1 MSFPSELNLGSNKPI
16 SVSGKPSINRYRS
29 DNSTYGPGDVIR
41 IEVPCGRR
49 SQYLFPR
56 DSFLEFKIRITAT
69 NAGTANSSIYLDQSV
84 YSIFNRMRI
93 FHGSNV
99 VEDTLYCNKLWT
111 AIFDLQINETKR
123 RGESITKLVWD
134 NTQTVAGALATPS
147 IFNSGLYGVPF
158 ARIGAAVAGANE
170 YPLVGAVVTPF
181 DACFCIPSAL
191 LGSLASKAVPLG
203 LMGAS
208 SIYLELE
215 LAPALMAFI
224 GDGTATINSYTMSDI
239 YYNAK
244 ITTLPSDIDDLLIQ
258 STGGI
263 VNLPAISYKTEAK
276 TISAASS
283 AFNDKFSFQYS
294 SLKNFLFFVQ
304 NSATANGLLA
314 NRSVSSRP
322 RANIQD
328 YYLTINGEAFPSQT
342 IQGTSRMYSE
352 LLRAFDG
359 LSDTGFGGIMNY
371 YNYTQNQHTV
381 AGDALTGGAVGD
393 GGTTTVMKR
402 WLGGIDLD
410 RFNHS
415 SDTLLS
421 GTSSIGQM
429 VNLNLNFSAPT
440 TDVLVLYAAVQYDV
454 LFHIEGGLLMAKI

>member
-1 MSFPSELNLGSNKPI
+1 MSFPSELNLGSNKPM
-16 SVSGKPSINRYRS
+16 SASGKPSINRYRS
-29 DNSTYGPGDVIR
+29 DNSTYQGSDVVR
-41 IEVPCGRR
+41 IEVPTGRKG
-49 SQYLFPR
+49 QMLFPK
-56 DSFLEFKIRITAT
+56 DSFLELKIRINAT
-69 NAGTANSSIYLDQSV
+69 NGLTANSSIYLDQSI
-84 YSIFNRMRI
+84 YSIFSRMRI

-111 AIFDLQINETKR
+111 SIFDLQINEVKR

-134 NTQTVAGALATPS
+134 NTTTVAGALATPS
-147 IFNSGLYGVPF
+147 IFNSGLFGIPF
-158 ARIGAAVAGANE
+158 ARIGVNVAATD
-170 YPLVGAVVTPF
+170 YPLVNAVVTPY

-191 LGSLASKAVPLG
+191 LGSLASKALPLG

-215 LAPALMAFI
+215 LAPALIAFI
-224 GDGTATINSYTMSDI
+224 GDGTATINSYTVSDI
-239 YYNAK
+239 FYNAK
-244 ITTLPSDIDDLLIQ
+244 ITTLPSDIDDLLMQ

-283 AFNDKFSFQYS
+283 SFNDKFSFQYS

-304 NSATANGLLA
+304 NSATANGVLA
-314 NRSVSSRP
+314 NRSVTSRP
-322 RANIQD
+322 KANIQD
-328 YYLTINGEAFPSQT
+328 YFLTINGEAYPSQT

-352 LLRAFDG
+352 LMRAFDG
-359 LSDTGFGGIMNY
+359 LSDTGFGGIINY
-371 YNYTQNQHTV
+371 YNYTQNQHT
-381 AGDALTGGAVGD
+381 ANGDALTGGAVGD
-393 GGTTTVMKR
+393 GGTTTVQKR
-402 WLGGIDLD
+402 FLAGIDLD

-421 GTSSIGQM
+421 GSSSIGQM
-429 VNLNLNFSAPT
+429 INLNLNFSAPT

-454 LFHIEGGLLMAKI
+454 LFHIQDGLLMAKI

>member
-1 MSFPSELNLGSNKPI
+1 MSFPSELNLGSNKPM
-16 SVSGKPSINRYRS
+16 SASGKPSINRYRS
-29 DNSTYGPGDVIR
+29 DNSFYSGGDTIR
-41 IEVPCGRR
+41 IEIPCGRKG
-49 SQYLFPR
+49 QYLFPK
-56 DSFLEFKIRITAT
+56 DSFIELRIRI
-69 NAGTANSSIYLDQSV
+69 NASNGAAANSSIYLDQSI

-99 VEDTLYCNKLWT
+99 VEDLLYCNKLWT
-111 AIFDLQINETKR
+111 AVYDLQINETKR

-134 NTQTVAGALATPS
+134 NTTTVTGALATPS
-147 IFNSGLYGVPF
+147 IFNSGLYGLPF
-158 ARIGAAVAGANE
+158 IRMAGAAAAADSPN
-170 YPLVGAVVTPF
+170 F

-215 LAPALMAFI
+215 LAPAAMAFV
-224 GDGTATINSYTMSDI
+224 GDNGGSGVLNSYTVSEI
-239 YYNAK
+239 FYNAK
-244 ITTLPSDIDDLLIQ
+244 ITTLPNDIDDLLIQ

-263 VNLPAISYKTEAK
+263 VNLPAISYKSEAK

-294 SLKNFLFFVQ
+294 SLKNFIFWVM
-304 NSATANGLLA
+304 NSATANGALTA
-314 NRSVSSRP
+314 RSITSRP
-322 RANIQD
+322 RANISD
-328 YYLTINGEAFPSQT
+328 YFLTVNGEAYPSQT
-342 IQGTSRMYSE
+342 IAGTSRMYSE

-359 LSDTGFGGIMNY
+359 LSDTGFGGVLNY
-371 YNYTQNQHTV
+371 YNYIQAAHTV
-381 AGDALTGGAVGD
+381 ASDVLAVGAVGD
-393 GGTTTVMKR
+393 GGTATVQKR
-402 WLGGIDLD
+402 FLAGIDLD
-410 RFNHS
+410 RFNHT

-454 LFHIEGGLLMAKI
+454 LFHIEGGLLTAKI

>member
-1 MSFPSELNLGSNKPI
+1 MSFPSELNLGSNKPM
-16 SVSGKPSINRYRS
+16 SASGKPSINRYRS
-29 DNSTYGPGDVIR
+29 DNSEYRGGDVIR
-41 IEVPCGRR
+41 IEVPCGRKG
-49 SQYLFPR
+49 QYLFPK
-56 DSFLEFKIRITAT
+56 DSFLELKIKVRAS
-69 NAGTANSSIYLDQSV
+69 NGATANSAIYIDQSIYA
-84 YSIFNRMRI
+84 IFNRMRI

-111 AIFDLQINETKR
+111 ALYDLQINESKR
-123 RGESITKLVWD
+123 RGETITKLVAD
-134 NTQTVAGALATPS
+134 NTTNNN
-147 IFNSGLYGVPF
+147 IFNSGLTGLNF
-158 ARIGAAVAGANE
+158 ISMAGAAAEADS
-170 YPLVGAVVTPF
+170 PIF

-215 LAPALMAFI
+215 LAPAAMAFVA
-224 GDGTATINSYTMSDI
+224 DGTALLASYTVSDI
-239 YYNAK
+239 FYNAK

-294 SLKNFLFFVQ
+294 SLKNFIFFLQ
-304 NSATANGLLA
+304 NSATANGVLL
-314 NRSVSSRP
+314 NRSVTSRP
-322 RANIQD
+322 KCNISD
-328 YYLTINGEAFPSQT
+328 YFLTINGEAFPAQT
-342 IQGTSRMYSE
+342 IQNTSRMYSE

-359 LSDTGFGGIMNY
+359 LSDTGFGGIINY
-371 YNYTQNQHTV
+371 INYNVNTNTAANDVLAGTV
-381 AGDALTGGAVGD
+381 GG
-393 GGTTTVMKR
+393 GGINTSQKR
-402 WLGGIDLD
+402 FLAGIDLD
-410 RFNHS
+410 RFNHT

-429 VNLNLNFSAPT
+429 VNLQLNMSAGLT
-440 TDVLVLYAAVQYDV
+440 ETCTLYAAVQYDV
-454 LFHIEGGLLMAKI
+454 LYHIEGGLLTAKI

>member
-1 MSFPSELNLGSNKPI
+1 MSFPSELNLGSNKPM
-16 SVSGKPSINRYRS
+16 SASGKPSINRYRS
-29 DNSTYGPGDVIR
+29 DNSTYNGGDTIR
-41 IEVPCGRR
+41 IEIPCGRKG
-49 SQYLFPR
+49 QYLFPK
-56 DSFLEFKIRITAT
+56 DSFIELRLRI
-69 NAGTANSSIYLDQSV
+69 NSQNVLTANSSFYLDQS
-84 YSIFNRMRI
+84 IFAIFSRMRI

-111 AIFDLQINETKR
+111 ALYDLQINETKR

-134 NTQTVAGALATPS
+134 NTQNVAGNLANPS
-147 IFNSGLYGVPF
+147 IFNSGLYGIPIVRL
-158 ARIGAAVAGANE
+158 AANAVAAESAN
-170 YPLVGAVVTPF
+170 F

-191 LGSLASKAVPLG
+191 LGCLASKAVPLG

-215 LAPALMAFI
+215 LAPTAMAFVTDV
-224 GDGTATINSYTMSDI
+224 GSTATLNNYTVSEI
-239 YYNAK
+239 FYNAK
-244 ITTLPSDIDDLLIQ
+244 ITTLPNDIDDLLIQ

-263 VNLPAISYKTEAK
+263 VNLPAISYKSEAK

-294 SLKNFLFFVQ
+294 SLKNFIFWVM
-304 NSATANGLLA
+304 NSATANGVIGA
-314 NRSVSSRP
+314 RSITSRP
-322 RANIQD
+322 KANISD
-328 YYLTINGEAFPSQT
+328 YFLTVNGEAYPSQT
-342 IQGTSRMYSE
+342 IAGTSRMYSE

-359 LSDTGFGGIMNY
+359 LSDTGFGGVLNF
-371 YNYTQNQHTV
+371 YNYTQNVHTAASDV
-381 AGDALTGGAVGD
+381 LAVGAVGD
-393 GGTTTVMKR
+393 GGTTTVQKR
-402 WLGGIDLD
+402 FLAGIDLD
-410 RFNHS
+410 RFNHT

-454 LFHIEGGLLMAKI
+454 LFHIEGGLLTAKI